1 MNTQQPYYTI
11 EIIRQQR
18 LNKKEELLQSKER
31 MQQLAHQ
38 LFAPQESKNKFEGMM
53 QHINMGIAYA
63 ISLEATNEENKN
75 DTKLT
80 YILICIDTN

>member
-18 LNKKEELLQSKER
+18 LNKKEELSQSKER

-53 QHINMGIAYA
+53 QHINMGIAAYDGVMTGVK
-63 ISLEATNEENKN
+63 ILRRIRYFFGGNKRR
-75 DTKLT
+75 KR
-80 YILICIDTN
+80 

>member
-53 QHINMGIAYA
+53 QHRRIRRSNDR
-63 ISLEATNEENKN
+63 SENPEKN
-75 DTKLT
+75 TLFLWRQQTKKEIT
-80 YILICIDTN
+80 PSEK

>member
-53 QHINMGIAYA
+53 QHINMGIAAYDGVMTGVK
-63 ISLEATNEENKN
+63 ILRRIRYFFVGNK
-75 DTKLT
+75 
-80 YILICIDTN
+80 LIK